1 MNPPDKEPILKRQVR
16 HDYRNNQP
24 RQYMPYG
31 KRNWRYNR
39 VWRKDMVWKNQNLAT
54 IPDSVTSPKS
64 GQVNAVGEKVKA
76 VNNVPAKKKTND
88 FLTIKMVQE
97 KTSIVNSQVK
107 TVVSPTTKTNAFLT
121 TAVVQEKSS
130 KTNNHVKTVVSPTT
144 KTNASLTTA
153 VVQEKSSKTNRQL
166 KTVVSPTTNHVTP
179 VQKEESRQEKTV
191 HGFGEK
197 NSVLDNRSK
206 KRKRGTVVEI
216 PSKKRLLEAIPS
228 RSLQPLTNP
237 RFLWN
242 IEKEMEWLSELYEDL
257 HL

>member
-1 MNPPDKEPILKRQVR
+1 MKNNELELAFLKYWCNLTVKKTI
-16 HDYRNNQP
+16 YL
-24 RQYMPYG
+24 
-31 KRNWRYNR
+31 
-39 VWRKDMVWKNQNLAT
+39 QNLAT
-54 IPDSVTSPKS
+54 IPDSVTSPKF
-64 GQVNAVGEKVKA
+64 GQVNAVGEIVKA

-88 FLTIKMVQE
+88 FLTTKMVQE

-121 TAVVQEKSS
+121 TVVVQEKSS
-130 KTNNHVKTVVSPTT
+130 KTNSQV
-144 KTNASLTTA
+144 
-153 VVQEKSSKTNRQL
+153 

-179 VQKEESRQEKTV
+179 VQKEENRQEKTV

-228 RSLQPLTNP
+228 RSLQPLTNVSITMFTNNNFTIVCCLANTIACSSCNILV
-237 RFLWN
+237 RFY
-242 IEKEMEWLSELYEDL
+242 LSLSICLSIPATISLEYRERDGVAFGIV
-257 HL
+257 

>member
-1 MNPPDKEPILKRQVR
+1 MN
-16 HDYRNNQP
+16 
-24 RQYMPYG
+24 
-31 KRNWRYNR
+31 
-39 VWRKDMVWKNQNLAT
+39 T
-54 IPDSVTSPKS
+54 
-64 GQVNAVGEKVKA
+64 VGEKVKA

-88 FLTIKMVQE
+88 SLTTKMVQE

-107 TVVSPTTKTNAFLT
+107 TVVSPTT
-121 TAVVQEKSS
+121 
-130 KTNNHVKTVVSPTT
+130 
-144 KTNASLTTA
+144 NASLTTA
-153 VVQEKSSKTNRQL
+153 VVQEKSSKTNSQL

-228 RSLQPLTNP
+228 RSLQPQTNVSISCSQITILP
-237 RFLWN
+237 LFVA
-242 IEKEMEWLSELYEDL
+242 
-257 HL
+257 